1 MTWRSKVLPA
11 SVKTST
17 RSVSTTGPLAAMLM
31 TRNSMR
37 SMPGGPGRMNE
48 AMLSAMFS
56 LPVTGS
62 NGMLWYTASSVK
74 NAARSSAPRSLGFS
88 ICFPPGFVFGA
99 VLPAGLALGEGLFQG
114 EPNAGTV
121 LHDRRVD
128 LVALGHTES
137 NPWLMVDEDQ
147 HRVVDR
153 DFVAVVS
160 YALLLLSARCRPR
173 SRPLRSA
180 CRSCREQQL
189 LAHPFFFE
197 EAVGLGGF
205 RHR

>member
-1 MTWRSKVLPA
+1 MTCRSKVLSA

-17 RSVSTTGPLAAMLM
+17 RSVITTGPLAAMLM

-37 SMPGGPGRMNE
+37 SMPGGQGRMNE

-74 NAARSSAPRSLGFS
+74 NAPRSSAPRSLAHAAQNLLTRSIGFS
-88 ICFPPGFVFGA
+88 IFFLLFVFGA
-99 VLPAGLALGEGLFQG
+99 DLRAGLALGENLFQG

-128 LVALGHTES
+128 LVALVGREVGRPLAHDTD
-137 NPWLMVDEDQ
+137 P
-147 HRVVDR
+147 VDR
-153 DFVAVVS
+153 RRAYSPGEGPGLAAAASGMNRV
-160 YALLLLSARCRPR
+160 R
-173 SRPLRSA
+173 
-180 CRSCREQQL
+180 QQ
-189 LAHPFFFE
+189 AWPN
-197 EAVGLGGF
+197 GLQ
-205 RHR
+205 HL

>member
-1 MTWRSKVLPA
+1 MTCRSKVLPA

-37 SMPGGPGRMNE
+37 SMPGGPGRMND

-56 LPVTGS
+56 LPVTGL

-74 NAARSSAPRSLGFS
+74 NTARSSAPRSLAHAAQNLLTRSIGFS

-99 VLPAGLALGEGLFQG
+99 ALRAGLALGESLFEG
-114 EPNAGTV
+114 EPNAGTA

-128 LVALGHTES
+128 LVALVGREVGRPLAHDTD
-137 NPWLMVDEDQ
+137 P
-147 HRVVDR
+147 VDR
-153 DFVAVVS
+153 RCACLDEAPFGVLVR
-160 YALLLLSARCRPR
+160 LDGQSA
-173 SRPLRSA
+173 
-180 CRSCREQQL
+180 
-189 LAHPFFFE
+189 
-197 EAVGLGGF
+197 
-205 RHR
+205 